1 MVIQMSVFLVISHFH
16 QVASS
21 YHTNITEPIHQS
33 NFYQDCLIARSFW
46 LERTIGTFNI
56 NMNIPKKKKN
66 QNNNSKHVITTGRQE
81 IFETF
86 SFKQAE
92 E

>member
-56 NMNIPKKKKN
+56 NMNISKNKN

-86 SFKQAE
+86 SFKRAE

>member
-56 NMNIPKKKKN
+56 NMNISKNKN

-86 SFKQAE
+86 SFKWAE